1 MLSKPKIQLK
11 LKTQRVSSHKNP
23 NFLKTQKGF
32 SILKDTP
39 PIHISKHT
47 TKMLNPYLGHEF

>member
-1 MLSKPKIQLK
+1 MLSKPKIQPK

-23 NFLKTQKGF
+23 HFLKTQKGF

-39 PIHISKHT
+39 FINISKRN
-47 TKMLNPYLGHEF
+47 TKVEFPYLGHEF